1 MDKELKEVLKGIR
14 GFRDFYPED
23 FAEIRR
29 ILSIMREVSGQ
40 FGYEEYEGPS
50 VEYAKLI
57 EYKSGQSLASETFHL
72 YDREERK
79 LALRPEQTPTLA
91 RMVTN
96 QQQRYAKPMRWF
108 SIPRVFRDE
117 TPQRGRVKEHFQFNA
132 DLIGFDHVGADA
144 EIIALTT
151 TIIKKAGL
159 NDEDFVCTI
168 NSRELVQSF
177 IEYLGI
183 SNYLDIIKVIDSRE
197 KYIQDF
203 IQEDLEEKGVP
214 KDQAAELS
222 LLVRTAWMQD
232 SKLEDLGKK
241 LLENKYL
248 KDYMKNL
255 DEIAES
261 VIKNAFK
268 DHGLTAEKADK
279 LYRFAS
285 IKAQPKL
292 FVERMRNEA
301 DIGDKANEALK
312 KMENLIDYLEMY
324 GVLVNCIYDA
334 SIARGLD
341 YYTGIVYE
349 FYDRTGSVVRSIAGG
364 GRYDQLVESFG
375 GGLIPATGIGMG
387 ETVLLSVLKQLGR
400 IPKYIHPAK
409 VYVAP
414 ISKDVVKEAAKIA
427 NELRNHFET
436 IFNPF
441 NWKLSR
447 QLEDANNRGTPF
459 MIIVGERDLKQ
470 NKVTIRELD
479 TGDQDLIDVSSVT
492 DEIKKRIT

>member
-23 FAEIRR
+23 FAEIKK
-29 ILSIMREVSGQ
+29 ILNIMREVSGQ

-57 EYKSGQSLASETFHL
+57 EYKSGQSLATETFRL

-144 EIIALTT
+144 EIIALST

-159 NDEDFVCTI
+159 KDEDFICTI

-177 IEYLGI
+177 IEYLEI

-203 IQEDLEEKGVP
+203 IQEDLVKKGVP
-214 KDQAAELS
+214 QDQTVELS

-232 SKLEDLGKK
+232 PKLENLGKK

-248 KDYMKNL
+248 KDYTKNL
-255 DEIAES
+255 EGIAEN
-261 VIKNAFK
+261 VIKKALK
-268 DHGLTAEKADK
+268 DKGLTAEKADK
-279 LYRFAS
+279 LYHFAS
-285 IKAQPKL
+285 IKASPQL
-292 FVERMRNEA
+292 FIERMKSEI
-301 DIGDKANEALK
+301 DIGDNALEALK
-312 KMENLIDYLEMY
+312 KMEDLIDYLEMF
-324 GVLVNCIYDA
+324 GVLENCIYDA
-334 SIARGLD
+334 SVARGLD

-400 IPKYIHPAK
+400 VEKYTHPAK

-414 ISKDVVKEAAKIA
+414 ISKDVVKESAKIA
-427 NELRNHFET
+427 NELRQHFGT

-447 QLEDANNRGTPF
+447 QLEDANNRGTPL
-459 MIIVGERDLKQ
+459 MIIVGERDLKE

-479 TGDQDLIDVSSVT
+479 TGDQNLIDTSKIVE
-492 DEIKKRIT
+492 EIKKRLT

>member
-1 MDKELKEVLKGIR
+1 MDKELKEILKGIR

-29 ILSIMREVSGQ
+29 ILDIMREVSGQ

-57 EYKSGQSLASETFHL
+57 EYKSGQSLAAETFRL

-96 QQQRYAKPMRWF
+96 QQQRYAKPMRWY

-144 EIIALTT
+144 EIIALST
-151 TIIKKAGL
+151 TIIKRAGL
-159 NDEDFVCTI
+159 KDEDFICTI

-177 IEYLGI
+177 IEYLEI
-183 SNYLDIIKVIDSRE
+183 PNYLEIIKVIDSRE

-203 IQEDLEEKGVP
+203 IKEDLVNKGVP
-214 KDQAAELS
+214 EDQAVDLS
-222 LLVRTAWMQD
+222 LKVRTAWMQD
-232 SKLEDLGKK
+232 PKLENLGKK
-241 LLENKYL
+241 LLDNKHL
-248 KDYMKNL
+248 RDYSKNL
-255 DEIAES
+255 EEIAED
-261 VIKNAFK
+261 VIKKALQEN
-268 DHGLTAEKADK
+268 GLTVEKADK
-279 LYRFAS
+279 MYHFAS
-285 IKAQPKL
+285 IKAPPKL
-292 FVERMRNEA
+292 FIERMKNEI
-301 DIGDKANEALK
+301 DIGDNANSALK
-312 KMENLIDYLEMY
+312 KMEDLIEYLEMF
-324 GVLVNCIYDA
+324 GVLKNCIYDA
-334 SIARGLD
+334 SVARGLD

-400 IPKYIHPAK
+400 IEKYTHPAK
-409 VYVAP
+409 VYVAS
-414 ISKDVVKEAAKIA
+414 ISKDVIKESAKIVS
-427 NELRNHFET
+427 ELRNHFDT

-447 QLEDANNRGTPF
+447 QLEDANNRGTPL

-470 NKVTIRELD
+470 KKVTIRDLN
-479 TGDQDLIDVSSVT
+479 TGDQDLIDISKVV
-492 DEIKKRIT
+492 DEIKKRLA